1 MMLQKVILH
10 ISMSPKGGGS
20 EQGRER
26 EVDPSAV
33 SKSSDLQLAP
43 SRLPRAS
50 NRGQKRSPSGSSVS
64 DDSLLLPPVK
74 VNHRCT

>member
-20 EQGRER
+20 EQERER

-43 SRLPRAS
+43 SRLPHES
-50 NRGQKRSPSGSSVS
+50 KRGQRRSPSGSSVS
-64 DDSLLLPPVK
+64 DDSLSLPLVE